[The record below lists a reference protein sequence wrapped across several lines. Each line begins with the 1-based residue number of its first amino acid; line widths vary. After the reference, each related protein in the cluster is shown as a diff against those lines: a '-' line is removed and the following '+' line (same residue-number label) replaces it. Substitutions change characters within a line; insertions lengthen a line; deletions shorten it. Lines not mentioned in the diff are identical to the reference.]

1 MLAVVPSDSCVNI
14 MKSADYIAKMQTMI
28 DDGITCDVQRPKSD
42 NTLKDLKTF
51 REFLY
56 RLFKD
61 HSKNEDML
69 PTSSQPTRLYGTA
82 KTHKFGSPGMITN
95 EKLKFRPT
103 IAQTGTYIYNKA
115 QVLVEYLKP
124 LVDENS
130 YIICNT

>member
-1 MLAVVPSDSCVNI
+1 
-14 MKSADYIAKMQTMI
+14 MI
-28 DDGITCDVQRPKSD
+28 DDGITCDVQRSKSD
-42 NTLKDLKTF
+42 NTFKDLKTF
-51 REFLY
+51 RELLY

-69 PTSSQPTRLYGTA
+69 PTSSQSTRLYGTA

-103 IAQTGTYIYNKA
+103 IAQTGSYIYNKA

>member
-28 DDGITCDVQRPKSD
+28 DDGITCDVQRSKSD

-51 REFLY
+51 HELLY

-61 HSKNEDML
+61 HSENEDML
-69 PTSSQPTRLYGTA
+69 PTSSESTRLYGTA

-103 IAQTGTYIYNKA
+103 IAQTGSYIYNKA

>member
-28 DDGITCDVQRPKSD
+28 DDGITCDVQRSKSD

-69 PTSSQPTRLYGTA
+69 PTSSQSARLYGTA

-103 IAQTGTYIYNKA
+103 ICTNWHLHIQ
-115 QVLVEYLKP
+115 
-124 LVDENS
+124 
-130 YIICNT
+130 